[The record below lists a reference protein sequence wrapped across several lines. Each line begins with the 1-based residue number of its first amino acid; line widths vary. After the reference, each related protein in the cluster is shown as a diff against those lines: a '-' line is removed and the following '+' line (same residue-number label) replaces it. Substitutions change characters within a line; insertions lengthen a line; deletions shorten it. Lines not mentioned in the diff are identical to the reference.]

1 MLRNEAHQ
9 SRQTRFAYRD
19 VGEGREQDA
28 EASQAQHI
36 LRSISRL
43 ANVNYPISPAST
55 VTLHLSLTLK
65 DGTVAES
72 TLDDEPLT
80 FTMGDGSLAEG
91 LELGLYGLRPGDTQ
105 RLELYPEQAFGLR
118 DPGKVHQLQR
128 ADFAAE
134 LALEP
139 GLVIGFDA
147 PGGEELSGTIIAFD
161 DATVEVDFNHPLAGR
176 VVIFDVEI
184 IAVVQAESDD

>member
-1 MLRNEAHQ
+1 M
-9 SRQTRFAYRD
+9 SFSVTRK
-19 VGEGREQDA
+19 
-28 EASQAQHI
+28 SH
-36 LRSISRL
+36 RL

-55 VTLHLSLTLK
+55 VTLHLTLTLK

-118 DPGKVHQLQR
+118 DPGKVHQLPR

-134 LALEP
+134 MVLEP
-139 GLVIGFDA
+139 GLIIGFNA
-147 PGGEELSGTIIAFD
+147 PGGEELAGTIIALD
-161 DATVEVDFNHPLAGR
+161 DDTVEVDFNHPLAGR
-176 VVIFDVEI
+176 IVIFDVEI
-184 IAVVQAESDD
+184 IAVALADADD

>member
-1 MLRNEAHQ
+1 M
-9 SRQTRFAYRD
+9 
-19 VGEGREQDA
+19 
-28 EASQAQHI
+28 
-36 LRSISRL
+36 
-43 ANVNYPISPAST
+43 NYPISPGST

-118 DPGKVHQLQR
+118 DPGKVHQLPR
-128 ADFAAE
+128 ADFAADM
-134 LALEP
+134 ALEP
-139 GLVIGFDA
+139 GLIIGFNT

-184 IAVVQAESDD
+184 IAVVQAELDS